1 MQAKVLPVLASIIS
15 HYNSNSPILVEG
27 ALDLVGA
34 LLKPAA
40 PEQAQQMHGLLAQ
53 PVQAL
58 LMQHDD
64 PGVLQSASQYLKS
77 VCIVTC
83 LSQRV
88 YCNSS
93 GRGWGKGLERG

>member
-1 MQAKVLPVLASIIS
+1 MLPVLASIIS
-15 HYNSNSPILVEG
+15 HFNSNSPVLVEG

-40 PEQAQQMHGLLAQ
+40 PEQAQQMHALLAQ

-64 PGVLQSASQYLKS
+64 PGVLQSCSQYLK
-77 VCIVTC
+77 
-83 LSQRV
+83 
-88 YCNSS
+88 
-93 GRGWGKGLERG
+93 